1 MDEPTSSPANETEVS
16 QPKSVLQCGSQ
27 ACCLINI
34 HPPGPY
40 LGRRYPLGTRPVLFG
55 RDDNCDIH
63 ITDSSVSR
71 RHAQIEPTLQ
81 GFMIQDLQ
89 STNGT
94 LANDELIH
102 APRLL
107 RDGDY
112 LQVGNFIFR
121 FLSGGNVES
130 NYHEEIYR
138 LTVLDGLT
146 RTNNRRT
153 LDEFLARE
161 LIRSQRHNRQLSVL
175 MFDLDRFKSINDT
188 YGHLCGDFVLR
199 ELANL
204 FRPFLREE
212 DLFARYGGEEFALI
226 LVETHHNDAVEA
238 ANRLRETVAG
248 HKFTFEENTLHVT
261 VSVGVVTTCGGT
273 GVTPDDLLRESDRR
287 LYEAKRT
294 GRNRVVGEQTVCLR

>member
-1 MDEPTSSPANETEVS
+1 M
-16 QPKSVLQCGSQ
+16 
-27 ACCLINI
+27 
-34 HPPGPY
+34 
-40 LGRRYPLGTRPVLFG
+40 GTRPVLFG

-261 VSVGVVTTCGGT
+261 VSVG
-273 GVTPDDLLRESDRR
+273 
-287 LYEAKRT
+287 
-294 GRNRVVGEQTVCLR
+294 